1 MDRPI
6 TDILRKQTLVAL
18 GPEVSV
24 RHAAVVM
31 AENAIGAV
39 PVTSGGRLVGIF
51 SERDIM
57 TRVVAHGLDTGA
69 TAIGEVMT
77 PAPITVGSHGTM
89 SRALRLM
96 RDAGVRHLPVV
107 DGDILLGMV
116 SARDARPAQLA
127 DFASPPPYR
136 EVALENLL

>member
-1 MDRPI
+1 
-6 TDILRKQTLVAL
+6 
-18 GPEVSV
+18 
-24 RHAAVVM
+24 
-31 AENAIGAV
+31 
-39 PVTSGGRLVGIF
+39 
-51 SERDIM
+51 
-57 TRVVAHGLDTGA
+57 
-69 TAIGEVMT
+69 
-77 PAPITVGSHGTM
+77 M